1 MLRARISPASISF
14 SLAAAAAL
22 AGVACGGGGDA
33 STDPD
38 ASIPDTGTHPPDAK
52 APTSD
57 AGKGKDSGGGAPDA
71 TSPTEASTPVTP
83 TIPPDAGT
91 TGPTGTSTGLLIRV
105 TNLCPVTLWSQG
117 TAQEGILTPDYAE
130 LVPGAT
136 QEYWGPQTWTAG
148 RIYAYATPPDATG
161 SSQGQNDKI
170 EMNFGITNG
179 VQSVNTD
186 ITYVDWLEY
195 PSQVQVVG
203 TGSDCTTVGCTLPY
217 ATILDDCP
225 PSLLTGHEC
234 MSAGSYC
241 LDPLNDKDPFCH
253 ALDSQ
258 IAACASEY
266 TDCAGAAGS
275 TTSDVYAC
283 AGSFFQQ
290 STEYCA
296 ALNRGVLSQ
305 PGTGTPPSAFYV
317 SSPFNAYAAWVH
329 QICPGI
335 YAFPYDD
342 YGSSNQ
348 SSDHTCVGATQIN
361 ITWCPKG

>member
-1 MLRARISPASISF
+1 MARARSFPAALPF
-14 SLAAAAAL
+14 SLGAAL
-22 AGVACGGGGDA
+22 AALACGSGGDSGADLDSGA
-33 STDPD
+33 SIADTGANPVDAKANRPDGASGRDAGGSAPDSSVPPD
-38 ASIPDTGTHPPDAK
+38 ASGPIT
-52 APTSD
+52 
-57 AGKGKDSGGGAPDA
+57 
-71 TSPTEASTPVTP
+71 
-83 TIPPDAGT
+83 TIPGDAGT
-91 TGPTGTSTGLLIRV
+91 TGPTGPSTGLLIRV

-136 QEYWGPQTWTAG
+136 QEYWGPQTWSAG

-170 EMNFGITNG
+170 EMNFGNTNG
-179 VQSVNTD
+179 VESVNTD
-186 ITYVDWLEY
+186 ITYVDWVEY
-195 PSQVQVVG
+195 PSQVQVIG
-203 TGSDCTTVGCTLPY
+203 TGSDCTTVGCALPY
-217 ATILDDCP
+217 ATILDGCP

-241 LDPLNDKDPFCH
+241 LDPLNDKDPFCN
-253 ALDSQ
+253 ALDGQ

-266 TDCAGAAGS
+266 PDCAGAVGSS
-275 TTSDVYAC
+275 TTDVYSC
-283 AGSFFQQ
+283 SGTFFQQ

-305 PGTGTPPSAFYV
+305 PGAGTPPSAFYV
-317 SSPFNAYAAWVH
+317 NSPFNEYAAWVH
-329 QICPGI
+329 KTCPGI

-348 SSDHTCVGATQIN
+348 SSDHTCEGATQIN